1 MLLLV
6 RFVKVVLGSTL
17 VSVTRL
23 VKKKK
28 EIKIVRESEMNY
40 TFLDT
45 GLVDN
50 KQDSENRINKNIPDL
65 EKDILKTRTIDSK
78 KSKIRHK
85 NRIAG
90 GQIQQS
96 HSSVY
101 E

>member
-1 MLLLV
+1 M
-6 RFVKVVLGSTL
+6 
-17 VSVTRL
+17 

-28 EIKIVRESEMNY
+28 EIKIVRESDTNY
-40 TFLDT
+40 TFLNAGFMNTYRNSDS
-45 GLVDN
+45 VDDITN
-50 KQDSENRINKNIPDL
+50 KTMSNI
-65 EKDILKTRTIDSK
+65 EKDALKAGSVDSK
-78 KSKIRHK
+78 KSKIRYK

>member
-1 MLLLV
+1 M
-6 RFVKVVLGSTL
+6 
-17 VSVTRL
+17 

-28 EIKIVRESEMNY
+28 EVKIVRESDTNY

-45 GLVDN
+45 GLMEVNRDSVDDNTN
-50 KQDSENRINKNIPDL
+50 KTVSIIERDV
-65 EKDILKTRTIDSK
+65 LKTRSIDSK
-78 KSKIRHK
+78 KSKIRYK

>member
-1 MLLLV
+1 M
-6 RFVKVVLGSTL
+6 
-17 VSVTRL
+17 

-28 EIKIVRESEMNY
+28 EIKIVPESDTNY
-40 TFLDT
+40 TFLNAGFMNTYRNSDS
-45 GLVDN
+45 VDDITN
-50 KQDSENRINKNIPDL
+50 KTMSNI
-65 EKDILKTRTIDSK
+65 EKDALKARSVDSK
-78 KSKIRHK
+78 KSKIRYK

>member
-1 MLLLV
+1 M
-6 RFVKVVLGSTL
+6 
-17 VSVTRL
+17 

-28 EIKIVRESEMNY
+28 EIKIVGESDTNY

-45 GLVDN
+45 GFMN
-50 KQDSENRINKNIPDL
+50 PKRESDSADDTTDKTVSNIERDV
-65 EKDILKTRTIDSK
+65 LKTRSIDSK
-78 KSKIRHK
+78 KSKIRYK
-85 NRIAG
+85 NRMTG